1 MKNRISALVSDV
13 DGTLVTD
20 DKVLTRRTRD
30 AVAQVRAAGITF
42 SIISSRPPRGLR
54 MLVEPP
60 QLRAPMACFNGGVL
74 VDAQLT
80 GTEEH
85 LLPPPVAQRVIDF
98 LDRRGVDAWLFTVE
112 SWLLRDP
119 ARPYVDLEKR
129 TVKFPP
135 DIVEDFSGNLGC
147 AAKIVGVSGDFAG
160 LKNLEADARA
170 AFAGQAS
177 VALSQP
183 YYLDFTHPHANKG
196 AALLALSALL
206 AIAPAQIAVIG
217 DAAND
222 VAMFEKS
229 GLSIAM
235 GNARP
240 EVKRAA
246 GLVTGS
252 NADDGFAAAV
262 ERFILAPGV

>member
-1 MKNRISALVSDV
+1 MKRRIRALVSDV

-20 DKVLTRRTRD
+20 DKVLTRRTQE
-30 AVAQVRAAGITF
+30 AVAQVRAAGIAF

-54 MLVEPP
+54 MLVEP
-60 QLRAPMACFNGGVL
+60 LALSTPMACFNGGVL
-74 VDAQLT
+74 VSAQLT
-80 GTEEH
+80 RTEEH
-85 LLPPPVAQRVIDF
+85 LLPPAVAERVFDF
-98 LDRRGVDAWLFTVE
+98 LDRHGVDAWLFTVE

-119 ARPYVDLEKR
+119 GRPYVDLEKR
-129 TVKFPP
+129 TVRFPP
-135 DIVEDFSGNLGC
+135 DIVEDLSGNLGG
-147 AAKIVGVSGDFAG
+147 AAKIVGVSADFAC
-160 LKNLEADARA
+160 LRKLEADARA

-183 YYLDFTHPHANKG
+183 YYLDFTHPRANKG

-206 AIAPAQIAVIG
+206 AIPPAEIAVIG

-222 VAMFEKS
+222 VAMFEKA
-229 GLSIAM
+229 GVSIAM

-246 GLVTGS
+246 DGVTAS
-252 NADDGFAAAV
+252 NAQDGFAAAV